1 MNVLQSLA
9 RVYDGQAS
17 MAGVQ
22 REDTDAVLL
31 FLLYNKMKKRKNLLM
46 NILIL
51 F

>member
-31 FLLYNKMKKRKNLLM
+31 P
-46 NILIL
+46 L
-51 F
+51 FHTYLAAHITVDN